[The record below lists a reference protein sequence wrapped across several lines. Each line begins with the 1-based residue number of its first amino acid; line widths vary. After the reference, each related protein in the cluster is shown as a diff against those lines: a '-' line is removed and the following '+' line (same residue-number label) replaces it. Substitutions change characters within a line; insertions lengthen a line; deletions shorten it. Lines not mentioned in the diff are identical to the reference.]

1 MRIRILFL
9 LLLLLNTLHHCSFEI
24 LIYPGNKNLG
34 SIRKISTTICRF
46 IIRNNVSPPIL
57 SKTFQPS
64 IVVPLL
70 PRRNTSASSCK
81 PKLSRSQSVSSG
93 SRGALTRDS
102 KPLGERNFISSA
114 GGRILPSCDIAKSKA
129 ICLKFLN
136 IRESGYW

>member
-1 MRIRILFL
+1 MNENTNLIVIIMFIITVIKHFAL
-9 LLLLLNTLHHCSFEI
+9 LPLRDL

-46 IIRNNVSPPIL
+46 LRNNVSPPIL
-57 SKTFQPS
+57 SKTFQRS

-93 SRGALTRDS
+93 SGGALTRDS
-102 KPLGERNFISSA
+102 NHWENEISFLQPVEEFFPAVTSRNRKPFASNF
-114 GGRILPSCDIAKSKA
+114 LP
-129 ICLKFLN
+129 
-136 IRESGYW
+136 